1 MLIQIRLVIP
11 GLHRFQFLKRMS
23 TKLTSQVLAELLE
36 ARNFME
42 IRAVLAGLTPA
53 DSAEAI
59 EEFEPAKQAAFF
71 RLLPMPLATGVF
83 EYLPFEAQEALIH
96 AMGNEQAAGILDAMS
111 PDDRTALLD
120 ELPTAICAR
129 LVESLSPKERA
140 VALRLLDYPENSIG
154 RLMTSEYLTLRDEWT
169 AREVLDHIRSHGS
182 DRETLNV
189 LYVVDPAG
197 KLVDEVR
204 IREILLC
211 QTETRVKDLR
221 HNVVT
226 ALTATDDQETAVA
239 AFRKYDRTV
248 LPVVDGHGGLVGIVT
263 VDDILDVAE
272 EEATEDIQKLGGME
286 QLDEPYMDISLG
298 KLVKKRATWLIVLFV
313 GEMLTATAMGHY
325 EEEISKAVILA
336 VFVPLIISSGGNSG
350 SQAATLIIRAMA
362 IGEVSLHDW
371 WKVMRRE
378 ICSGLIL
385 GLILASIGVI
395 RIAAWSAFSDIYGP
409 HWMLVAIT
417 VGISLI
423 GVVLWG
429 TLSGSMLPFLL
440 KRLGLDP
447 ATSSAPF
454 VATLVDVTGL
464 IIYFAVAGVILHGTL
479 L

>member
-1 MLIQIRLVIP
+1 MR
-11 GLHRFQFLKRMS
+11 KN
-23 TKLTSQVLAELLE
+23 LTSEILAELLVT
-36 ARNFME
+36 RNFMG
-42 IRAVLAGLTPA
+42 IRAALAGLAPA
-53 DSAEAI
+53 DSAEEI
-59 EEFEPAKQAAFF
+59 EKFQPSEQAALF
-71 RLLPMPLATGVF
+71 RLLPMELATEVF
-83 EYLPFEAQEALIH
+83 EYLPVETQEGLIQAL
-96 AMGNEQAAGILDAMS
+96 GSEQVAGILDAMS
-111 PDDRTALLD
+111 PDDRTALLE
-120 ELPTAICAR
+120 ELPTAVCAR
-129 LVESLSPKERA
+129 LVESLSPKERT
-140 VALRLLDYPENSIG
+140 VALRLLDFPENSIG
-154 RLMTSEYLTLRDEWT
+154 RMMTSEYLTLRAEWT
-169 AREVLDHIRSHGS
+169 MREVLDHIRSHGR

-189 LYVVDPAG
+189 LYVVGPAG
-197 KLVDEVR
+197 KLINEVR
-204 IREILLC
+204 IREILLSPL
-211 QTETRVKDLR
+211 ETRVKDLPDD
-221 HNVVT
+221 
-226 ALTATDDQETAVA
+226 ALISLSAMDDQEMAVA

-248 LPVVDGHGGLVGIVT
+248 LPVVDGYGGLVGIVT

-298 KLVKKRATWLIVLFV
+298 RLVKKRATWLIVLFV

-325 EEEISKAVILA
+325 EDEISKAVILA

-362 IGEVSLHDW
+362 IGEVRLGDW

-378 ICSGLIL
+378 IFSGLIL
-385 GLILASIGVI
+385 GLILATIGVI
-395 RIAAWSAFSDIYGP
+395 RIAAWSAFSDMYGP

-417 VGISLI
+417 VGISLM

-440 KRLGLDP
+440 KRAGLDP

-464 IIYFAVAGVILHGTL
+464 IIYFAVAGVVLHGTL

>member
-1 MLIQIRLVIP
+1 M
-11 GLHRFQFLKRMS
+11 
-23 TKLTSQVLAELLE
+23 A
-36 ARNFME
+36 
-42 IRAVLAGLTPA
+42 IRASLTALTPA
-53 DSAEAI
+53 DSAELI
-59 EEFEPAKQAAFF
+59 EDFEPAEQAALF
-71 RLLPMPLATGVF
+71 RLLPMQLATEFF
-83 EYLPFEAQEALIH
+83 EYLPVEAQEELIH

-111 PDDRTALLD
+111 PDDRTALLE
-120 ELPTAICAR
+120 ELPTAVCAR
-129 LVESLSPKERA
+129 LVESLSPRERA

-154 RLMTSEYLTLRDEWT
+154 RLMTSEYLTLRDEWN
-169 AREVLDHIRSHGS
+169 AREVLDHIRSYGR

-189 LYVVDPAG
+189 LYVVDALG

-204 IREILLC
+204 IREILLAPL
-211 QTETRVKDLR
+211 EAKVKDLR
-221 HNVVT
+221 NDVLIS
-226 ALTATDDQETAVA
+226 LTATDDQESAIS

-263 VDDILDVAE
+263 VDDILDVVE

-286 QLDEPYMDISLG
+286 QLDEPYMDISLAR
-298 KLVKKRATWLIVLFV
+298 LVKKRATWLVVLFV
-313 GEMLTATAMGHY
+313 GEMLTATAMGHFQDD
-325 EEEISKAVILA
+325 ISKAVILA

-362 IGEVSLHDW
+362 IGEVGLRDW

-378 ICSGLIL
+378 IFSGLVL
-385 GLILASIGVI
+385 GLILAVIGI
-395 RIAAWSAFSDIYGP
+395 LRIVVWSVFSDVYGP
-409 HWMLVAIT
+409 HWLLLAMT

-464 IIYFAVAGVILHGTL
+464 IIYFAVAGVVLRGTL

>member
-1 MLIQIRLVIP
+1 
-11 GLHRFQFLKRMS
+11 MS
-23 TKLTSQVLAELLE
+23 TKLTSRELAELLE
-36 ARNFME
+36 ARNFMA
-42 IRAVLAGLTPA
+42 IRASLTALTPA
-53 DSAEAI
+53 DSAELI
-59 EEFEPAKQAAFF
+59 EDFEPAEQAALF
-71 RLLPMPLATGVF
+71 RLLPMQLATEFF
-83 EYLPFEAQEALIH
+83 EYLPVEAQEELIH

-111 PDDRTALLD
+111 PDDRTALLE
-120 ELPTAICAR
+120 ELPTAVCAR
-129 LVESLSPKERA
+129 LVESLSPRERA

-154 RLMTSEYLTLRDEWT
+154 RLMTSEYLTLRDEWNV
-169 AREVLDHIRSHGS
+169 REVLDHIRSHGR

-189 LYVVDPAG
+189 LYVVDALG

-204 IREILLC
+204 IREILLAPL
-211 QTETRVKDLR
+211 EAKVKDLR
-221 HNVVT
+221 NDVLIS
-226 ALTATDDQETAVA
+226 LTATDDQESAIS

-263 VDDILDVAE
+263 VDDILDVVE

-286 QLDEPYMDISLG
+286 QLDEPYMDISLAR
-298 KLVKKRATWLIVLFV
+298 LVKKRATWLVVLFV
-313 GEMLTATAMGHY
+313 GEMLTATAMGHFQDD
-325 EEEISKAVILA
+325 ISKAVILA

-362 IGEVSLHDW
+362 IGEVGLRDW

-378 ICSGLIL
+378 IFSGLVL
-385 GLILASIGVI
+385 GLILAVIGI
-395 RIAAWSAFSDIYGP
+395 LRIVVWSVFSDVYGP
-409 HWMLVAIT
+409 HWLLLAMT

-464 IIYFAVAGVILHGTL
+464 IIYFAVAGVVLRGTL

>member
-1 MLIQIRLVIP
+1 M
-11 GLHRFQFLKRMS
+11 
-23 TKLTSQVLAELLE
+23 A
-36 ARNFME
+36 
-42 IRAVLAGLTPA
+42 IRASLTALTPA
-53 DSAEAI
+53 DSAELI
-59 EEFEPAKQAAFF
+59 EDFEPAEQAALF
-71 RLLPMPLATGVF
+71 RLLPMQLATEFF
-83 EYLPFEAQEALIH
+83 EYLPVEAQEELIH

-111 PDDRTALLD
+111 PDDRTALLE
-120 ELPTAICAR
+120 ELPTAVCAR
-129 LVESLSPKERA
+129 LVESLSPRERA

-154 RLMTSEYLTLRDEWT
+154 RLMTSEYLTLRDEWNV
-169 AREVLDHIRSHGS
+169 REVLDHIRSHGR

-189 LYVVDPAG
+189 LYVVDALG

-204 IREILLC
+204 IREILLAPL
-211 QTETRVKDLR
+211 EAKVKDLR
-221 HNVVT
+221 NDVLIS
-226 ALTATDDQETAVA
+226 LTAIDDQESAIS

-263 VDDILDVAE
+263 VDDILDVVE

-286 QLDEPYMDISLG
+286 QLDEPYMDISLAR
-298 KLVKKRATWLIVLFV
+298 LVKKRATWLVVLFV
-313 GEMLTATAMGHY
+313 GEMLTATAMGHFQDD
-325 EEEISKAVILA
+325 ISKAVILA

-362 IGEVSLHDW
+362 IGEVGLRDW

-378 ICSGLIL
+378 IFSGLVL
-385 GLILASIGVI
+385 GLILAVIGI
-395 RIAAWSAFSDIYGP
+395 LRIVVWSVFSDVYGP
-409 HWMLVAIT
+409 HWLLLAMT

-464 IIYFAVAGVILHGTL
+464 IIYFAVAGVVLRGTL

>member
-1 MLIQIRLVIP
+1 
-11 GLHRFQFLKRMS
+11 
-23 TKLTSQVLAELLE
+23 LAELLE
-36 ARNFME
+36 ARNFMA
-42 IRAVLAGLTPA
+42 IRASLTALTPA
-53 DSAEAI
+53 DSAELI
-59 EEFEPAKQAAFF
+59 EDFEPAEQAALF
-71 RLLPMPLATGVF
+71 RLLPMQLATEFF
-83 EYLPFEAQEALIH
+83 EYLPVEAQEELIH

-111 PDDRTALLD
+111 PDDRTALLE
-120 ELPTAICAR
+120 ELPTAVCAR
-129 LVESLSPKERA
+129 LVESLSPRERA

-154 RLMTSEYLTLRDEWT
+154 RMMTSEYLTLRDEWN
-169 AREVLDHIRSHGS
+169 AREVLDHIRSHGR

-189 LYVVDPAG
+189 LYVVDALG

-204 IREILLC
+204 IREILLAPL
-211 QTETRVKDLR
+211 EAKVKDLR
-221 HNVVT
+221 NDVLIS
-226 ALTATDDQETAVA
+226 LTATDDQESAVS

-263 VDDILDVAE
+263 VDDILDVVE

-286 QLDEPYMDISLG
+286 QLDEPYMDISLAR
-298 KLVKKRATWLIVLFV
+298 LVKKRATWLVVLFV
-313 GEMLTATAMGHY
+313 GEMLTATAMGHFQDD
-325 EEEISKAVILA
+325 ISKAVILA

-362 IGEVSLHDW
+362 IGEVGLRDW

-378 ICSGLIL
+378 IFSGLVL
-385 GLILASIGVI
+385 GLILAVIGI
-395 RIAAWSAFSDIYGP
+395 LRIVVWSVFSDVYGP
-409 HWMLVAIT
+409 HWLLLAMT

-464 IIYFAVAGVILHGTL
+464 IIYFAVAGVVLRGTL

>member
-1 MLIQIRLVIP
+1 M
-11 GLHRFQFLKRMS
+11 
-23 TKLTSQVLAELLE
+23 A
-36 ARNFME
+36 
-42 IRAVLAGLTPA
+42 IRASLTALTPA
-53 DSAEAI
+53 DSAELI
-59 EEFEPAKQAAFF
+59 EDFEPAEQAALF
-71 RLLPMPLATGVF
+71 RLLPMQLATEFF
-83 EYLPFEAQEALIH
+83 EYLPVEAQEELIH

-111 PDDRTALLD
+111 PDDRTALLE
-120 ELPTAICAR
+120 ELPTAVCAR
-129 LVESLSPKERA
+129 LVESLSPRERA

-154 RLMTSEYLTLRDEWT
+154 RMMTSEYLTLRDEWN
-169 AREVLDHIRSHGS
+169 AREVLDHIRSHGR

-189 LYVVDPAG
+189 LYVVDALG

-204 IREILLC
+204 IREILLAPL
-211 QTETRVKDLR
+211 EAKVKDLR
-221 HNVVT
+221 NDVLIS
-226 ALTATDDQETAVA
+226 LTATDDQESAVS

-263 VDDILDVAE
+263 VDDILDVVE

-286 QLDEPYMDISLG
+286 QLDEPYMDISLAR
-298 KLVKKRATWLIVLFV
+298 LVKKRATWLVVLFV
-313 GEMLTATAMGHY
+313 GEMLTATAMGHFQDD
-325 EEEISKAVILA
+325 ISKAVILA

-362 IGEVSLHDW
+362 IGEVGLRDW

-378 ICSGLIL
+378 IFSGLVL
-385 GLILASIGVI
+385 GLILAVIGI
-395 RIAAWSAFSDIYGP
+395 LRIVVWSVFSDVYGP
-409 HWMLVAIT
+409 HWLLLAMT

-464 IIYFAVAGVILHGTL
+464 IIYFAVAGVVLRGTL

>member
-1 MLIQIRLVIP
+1 
-11 GLHRFQFLKRMS
+11 MS
-23 TKLTSQVLAELLE
+23 TKLTSRELAELLE
-36 ARNFME
+36 ARNFMA
-42 IRAVLAGLTPA
+42 IRASLTALTPA
-53 DSAEAI
+53 DSAELI
-59 EEFEPAKQAAFF
+59 EDFEPAEQAALF
-71 RLLPMPLATGVF
+71 RLLPMQLATEFF
-83 EYLPFEAQEALIH
+83 EYLPVEAQEELIH

-111 PDDRTALLD
+111 PDDRTALLE
-120 ELPTAICAR
+120 ELPTAVCAR
-129 LVESLSPKERA
+129 LVESLSPEERA

-154 RLMTSEYLTLRDEWT
+154 RMMTSEYLTLRDEMN
-169 AREVLDHIRSHGS
+169 AREVLDHIRSHGR

-189 LYVVDPAG
+189 LYVVDALG

-204 IREILLC
+204 IREILLAPL
-211 QTETRVKDLR
+211 EAKVKDLR
-221 HNVVT
+221 NDVLIS
-226 ALTATDDQETAVA
+226 LTATDDQESAVS

-263 VDDILDVAE
+263 VDDILDVVE

-286 QLDEPYMDISLG
+286 QLDEPYMDISLAR
-298 KLVKKRATWLIVLFV
+298 LVKKRATWLVFLFV
-313 GEMLTATAMGHY
+313 GEMLTATAMGHFQDD
-325 EEEISKAVILA
+325 ISKAVILA

-362 IGEVSLHDW
+362 IGEVGLRDW

-378 ICSGLIL
+378 IFSGLVL
-385 GLILASIGVI
+385 GLILAVIGI
-395 RIAAWSAFSDIYGP
+395 LRIAVWSLFSDAYGP
-409 HWMLVAIT
+409 HWLLIAIT

-440 KRLGLDP
+440 KRLGIDP

-464 IIYFAVAGVILHGTL
+464 IIYFAVAGVVLRGTL

>member
-1 MLIQIRLVIP
+1 
-11 GLHRFQFLKRMS
+11 
-23 TKLTSQVLAELLE
+23 LAELLE
-36 ARNFME
+36 ARNFMA
-42 IRAVLAGLTPA
+42 IRASLTALTPA
-53 DSAEAI
+53 DSAELI
-59 EEFEPAKQAAFF
+59 EDFEPAEQAALF
-71 RLLPMPLATGVF
+71 RLLPMQLATEFF
-83 EYLPFEAQEALIH
+83 EYLPVEAQEELIH

-111 PDDRTALLD
+111 PDDRTALLE
-120 ELPTAICAR
+120 ELPTAVCAR
-129 LVESLSPKERA
+129 LVESLSPRERA

-154 RLMTSEYLTLRDEWT
+154 RLMTSEYLTLRDEWN
-169 AREVLDHIRSHGS
+169 AREVLDHIRSHGR

-189 LYVVDPAG
+189 LYVVDALG

-204 IREILLC
+204 IREILLAPL
-211 QTETRVKDLR
+211 EAKVKDLR
-221 HNVVT
+221 NDVLIS
-226 ALTATDDQETAVA
+226 LTATDDQESAIS

-263 VDDILDVAE
+263 VDDILDVVE

-286 QLDEPYMDISLG
+286 QLDEPYMDISLAR
-298 KLVKKRATWLIVLFV
+298 LVKKRATWLVVLFV
-313 GEMLTATAMGHY
+313 GEMLTATAMGHFQDD
-325 EEEISKAVILA
+325 ISKAVILA

-362 IGEVSLHDW
+362 IGEVGLRDW

-378 ICSGLIL
+378 IFSGLVL
-385 GLILASIGVI
+385 GLILAVIGI
-395 RIAAWSAFSDIYGP
+395 LRIVVWSVFSDVYGP
-409 HWMLVAIT
+409 HWLLLAMT

-464 IIYFAVAGVILHGTL
+464 IIYFAVAGVVLRGTL